1 MNVLMLCKKVPYPPT
16 DGESIVIM
24 KDLEAL
30 KALGVSVS
38 MACLNTEKHFV
49 NTEKF
54 SEKKM
59 YWDAFF
65 DKKIDS
71 SLRFSHFFSYFIHK
85 KPLHLVRFWDKSFLN
100 SLKSIIQS
108 QKIDCV
114 LCQGLPM
121 IWYAKELQREFG
133 VNVIYR
139 AHNIEYK
146 IWNQLSYSSS
156 NLIKNWGYK
165 SIAKSLEAYEKKVL
179 GFCDSILTLNSIEQD
194 FFHAFY
200 PQIKCREIAIS
211 LGNTNATKNHFP
223 KDKIKLLIT
232 GSMDWKPNLEG
243 VDWFLAYVWP
253 QLSKDNFELTI
264 AGKGIENGLNSTY
277 DIPEVTLIGK
287 YESVQKLFQSHDL
300 LLIPLFTGAG
310 IRIKVIEAMQFGIP
324 FIGTEVALE
333 GIPDM
338 ESSIVED
345 SHNQWIEKIN
355 SFFNH
360 STELEIIAE
369 KNKITYNQY
378 FTNDIIK
385 QKWQSIFY

>member
-1 MNVLMLCKKVPYPPT
+1 MNVLMLCKKVPFPPT

-30 KALGVSVS
+30 MALDVSVT
-38 MACLNTEKHFV
+38 MACINTEKHFV
-49 NTEKF
+49 DTENF

-65 DKKIDS
+65 DQKMDT
-71 SLRFSHFFSYFIHK
+71 SLHFNHFYSYFFQK

-100 SLKSIIQS
+100 ALKKIIYT
-108 QKIDCV
+108 QKIDFI

-121 IWYAKELQREFG
+121 LWYAKELQKDFG
-133 VNVIYR
+133 MKVIYR
-139 AHNIEYK
+139 AHNVEYK
-146 IWNQLSYSSS
+146 IWSQLASSS
-156 NLIKNWGYK
+156 NLIKKWGYK
-165 SIAKSLEAYEKKVL
+165 SIAKSLEAYEKKDL
-179 GFCDSILTLNSIEQD
+179 DFCSSILTLNSNEQD
-194 FFHAFY
+194 FFQVLY
-200 PQIKCREIAIS
+200 PQTKCREIAIS
-211 LGNTNATKNHFP
+211 LGNTNATKKHFP

-243 VDWFLAYVWP
+243 VDWFLTHIWP
-253 QLSKDNFELTI
+253 QLSKEKFELTI

-277 DIPEVTLIGK
+277 DISGITLIGK
-287 YESVQKLFQSHDL
+287 YELVQDLFETHDL
-300 LLIPLFTGAG
+300 LLIPLFSGAG
-310 IRIKVIEAMQFGIP
+310 IRIKVIEAMQYGIP
-324 FIGTEVALE
+324 FIGTAVALE

-345 SHNQWIEKIN
+345 SHNQWIEKID

-378 FTNDIIK
+378 FTNEIIR
-385 QKWQSIFY
+385 QKWQNILF